1 MSLETQGFEIG
12 RVFEEAQ
19 IDSLVASL
27 EAAPLP
33 RSRAGSRHAMRHPVI
48 AELAHDARLMRIAR
62 AALGPEA
69 IPFKATLFDKG
80 PDSNWLVAWHQDT
93 ALPLRERRE
102 VEGWGPWSIKD
113 GIVYAHAPTHALD
126 RILALRVHLD
136 DSTAA
141 NGPLRVLPAS
151 HVRGVLSDEEV
162 RRVSRETPPVECLVA
177 RGGVLAMK
185 PLIIHASSK
194 SADDG
199 PRRVIHFEYVASP
212 AMDDGLE
219 IAIA

>member
-1 MSLETQGFEIG
+1 MQKGFEIFE

-19 IDSLVASL
+19 IDSLLTSL
-27 EAAPLP
+27 EASPLP
-33 RSRAGSRHAMRHPVI
+33 RGRAGSRHAMRHPAI
-48 AELAHDARLMRIAR
+48 AELARDVRLMRIAR
-62 AALGPEA
+62 AALGGEA

-80 PDSNWLVAWHQDT
+80 PDANWLVAWHQDT
-93 ALPLRERRE
+93 ALPLRERRD
-102 VEGWGPWSIKD
+102 VLGWGPGSMKD
-113 GIVYAHAPTHALD
+113 GIAYAHAPAHALD

-162 RRVSRETPPVECLVA
+162 RRVSGETPPVECLVA

-194 SADDG
+194 SVDDA
-199 PRRVIHFEYVASP
+199 PRRVIHFEYTAS
-212 AMDDGLE
+212 ARMDDGLE